1 MTEHM
6 AAQDEVRRALA
17 AIDRDARARIL
28 ATLARRFGDLDLAED
43 MTQEALAQALVTW
56 PQTGVPESPEA

>member
-1 MTEHM
+1 M